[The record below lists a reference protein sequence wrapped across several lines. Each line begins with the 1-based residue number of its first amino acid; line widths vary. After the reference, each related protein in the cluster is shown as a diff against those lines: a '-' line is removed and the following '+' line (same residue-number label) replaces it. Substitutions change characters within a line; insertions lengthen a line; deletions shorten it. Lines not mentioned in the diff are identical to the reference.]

1 MSFKLTPFLRQTQ
14 DQVENFYINYT
25 AGITSGLNAGYPDVV
40 GFRVAVR
47 QGRFQPQRLR
57 RPALLCVHLRDRALQ
72 RRCPTAATSSRRST
86 RASRSTTPTRKP
98 ARRAAAPTVR
108 NSSVKRSAVTRPA
121 VRTPRPATRP
131 AARRIRPAAA
141 KTRSRTRTGSL
152 RRTRCCD
159 PRAAYLPYSIFPGP
173 IGSGVNAYN
182 YPYVATLLLNY
193 KHDKFTIT
201 PSFQFVAGNR
211 YGAPLTTPGIDPASG
226 CGKPLS
232 AGIAGDPRY
241 PYGAAGGHPYNA
253 DQGGC
258 AATLSIPDP
267 YTGQFDG
274 IGAFREPAQLLGHL
288 QIAYDVSPRVNLIAH
303 ARELAA
309 DLLRR
314 SAHGLHVPLEQSGL
328 FVHESR
334 RRS

>member
-1 MSFKLTPFLRQTQ
+1 M
-14 DQVENFYINYT
+14 V
-25 AGITSGLNAGYPDVV
+25 
-40 GFRVAVR
+40 
-47 QGRFQPQRLR
+47 
-57 RPALLCVHLRDRALQ
+57 
-72 RRCPTAATSSRRST
+72 
-86 RASRSTTPTRKP
+86 
-98 ARRAAAPTVR
+98 
-108 NSSVKRSAVTRPA
+108 
-121 VRTPRPATRP
+121 
-131 AARRIRPAAA
+131 RRIRTAAA

-159 PRAAYLPYSIFPGP
+159 PSAAYLPYSIFPGP
-173 IGSGVNAYN
+173 VGSGVNAFN

-288 QIAYDVSPRVNLIAH
+288 QIAYDVSPRVNLSLT
-303 ARELAA
+303 LAN
-309 DLLRR
+309 LLQTCFGGQRTGFTYLWN
-314 SAHGLHVPLEQSGL
+314 SQVCSYTQ
-328 FVHESR
+328 SR